1 MSPVFWIVIAMFVA
15 TDIVVVAVV
24 LRRVM
29 PVVTLFR
36 GLDPERRNRLIQDG
50 HRIAGEFMRTNYSG
64 DPTQLPTALG
74 QLRPQLRDLIRSYGI
89 EPDPTTLDL
98 MIELS
103 AASHRVA
110 TRSQLREAL
119 RQAA

>member
-1 MSPVFWIVIAMFVA
+1 MSPIVWVVIAVFVV
-15 TDIVVVAVV
+15 TDVFVLAWV
-24 LRRVM
+24 LRKVM
-29 PVVTLFR
+29 PVVALFR
-36 GLDPERRNRLIQDG
+36 GLGPERRTQLITDG
-50 HRIAGEFMRTNYSG
+50 QRITGEFLRTNYSG
-64 DPTQLPTALG
+64 DPAQLPAALA

-98 MIELS
+98 LIELS
-103 AASHRVA
+103 AASQRVA